1 MKNVIVI
8 GGGLAGLSC
17 TYMLAKQN
25 IKVDFVSLSPARR
38 SHSVCAQGGINASFS
53 KNDDTPYLHAYETI
67 KGGDFL
73 ADQTP
78 IMQMCYYAKDIIK
91 LMTNLGVLFNRDDNG
106 DIDFRSFG
114 GSLHKRTAYSDSS
127 TGQQLVYALD
137 EQVRYFETK
146 NLVKRYENHEFLR
159 LIKDKNEN
167 ARGVIYQ
174 NKHTLEIDYLLA
186 DVVVIATGGIGYL
199 FKKSTNTFEALGSA
213 NSRLFMQNMK
223 IANPEFIQIHPTA
236 MVGDD
241 KLRLI
246 SEATRS
252 EGGRIFVYGDETKKI
267 KFPDGSIKPCGKK
280 NQRWYFL
287 EEMYPIYKNLV
298 PRDIASL
305 EIFKVCELGLGI
317 DNKHQVYLDVSHLP
331 KDKIKKIKSPLDIYE
346 KFTKEDPTK
355 IPMKIF
361 PAVHYS
367 MGGAWVDFPKD
378 DDPNRD
384 NRYKQMTNI
393 NGLFNIGESDY
404 LYHGANRLGANS
416 LLSCIFSGLV
426 AAKEIKRYSEK
437 NKFEKPSIKAINEN
451 LKIEKDFQENLF
463 SKKGMENI
471 FLLHDELSKLLLK
484 NLHIKKNQ
492 QDLEKTLIELNE
504 IDKKYKNVSL
514 FNKSKIAN
522 QEYLLASS
530 FSYMIVL
537 AKIIT
542 KASLYRNES
551 RGAFYKEGFIKD
563 DKNFLK
569 TTIVSY
575 INKTDEIDI
584 KYKDVDLSY
593 FDPINRDYQSIS
605 KIPKMKT
612 NPKFLEKLL

>member
-1 MKNVIVI
+1 MEKAVVV

-25 IKVDFVSLSPARR
+25 IFVDFVSLSPAKR

-53 KNDDTPYLHAYETI
+53 NDGDSPLLHAYETI

-78 IMQMCYYAKDIIK
+78 VMQMCYYAKDIIK
-91 LMTNLGVLFNRDDNG
+91 LMANLGVLFNRDDKG

-127 TGQQLVYALD
+127 TGQQLVYAID
-137 EQVRYFETK
+137 EQVRFYETK
-146 NLVKRYENHEFLR
+146 NLVNRYEHHEFLR

-167 ARGVIYQ
+167 ASGIIYQ
-174 NKHTLEIDYLLA
+174 NKHTLEIDYLLSDA
-186 DVVVIATGGIGYL
+186 VVIATGGIGYL
-199 FKKSTNTFEALGSA
+199 FKKSTNTFEALGCA
-213 NSRLFMQNMK
+213 NSRLFLQNMK

-267 KFPDGSIKPCGKK
+267 KFPDGTIRSCGKK

-287 EEMYPIYKNLV
+287 EEMYPVYKNLV

-317 DNKHQVYLDVSHLP
+317 DNKYQVYLDVTHLS
-331 KDKIKKIKSPLDIYE
+331 KDSIKKIKSPLDIYQ

-355 IPMKIF
+355 TPMKIF
-361 PAVHYS
+361 PAIHYS
-367 MGGAWVDFPKD
+367 MGGAYVDFPKD
-378 DDPNRD
+378 DDADRD

-416 LLSCIFSGLV
+416 LLSCIFSGLT
-426 AAKEIKRYSEK
+426 AAKEIKRYLEK
-437 NKFEKPSIKAINEN
+437 NKFEKPSIKIINEN

-463 SKKGMENI
+463 SKKGNEYI
-471 FLLHDELSKLLLK
+471 FLLHDELSNLLLK

-492 QDLEKTLIELNE
+492 KDLEKTLIEVDE
-504 IDKKYKNVSL
+504 IDKKYKNISL

-522 QEYLLASS
+522 QEYLLAAS
-530 FSYMIVL
+530 FPFMIVL

-551 RGAFYKEGFIKD
+551 RGAFYKEGFLKD

-569 TTIVSY
+569 TTIASY
-575 INKTDEIDI
+575 NNKTNDIDI
-584 KYKDVDLSY
+584 TYKDVDLSY
-593 FDPINRDYQSIS
+593 FDPTNRDYQNIS
-605 KIPKMKT
+605 NMPKIKT
-612 NPKFLEKLL
+612 NPKFLEKFL